1 MFEKRNNKADTGYR
15 AGIRCQC
22 AITRSLSEFMR
33 PFVIKP
39 IKLEDCRDHGLGSN
53 AELFI
58 VEGDSAAGAV
68 TVLRNAGFQ
77 AALPMQGKPLNA
89 LRASP
94 AKVQGNQLYQRL
106 SESLGLP
113 LMDFNALRDVEA
125 EAQGEIQGQAR
136 HQLPQAYDYLRSLRF
151 ERVLMLFDPD
161 ADGIHIGALMLM
173 FFYRWMR
180 PLLESGHIEMV
191 RAPLFSLAWNEPG
204 ATSLTKAFA
213 YSVSHSLAIQAEL
226 KSRGIMLADLHHFR
240 GLGSIDQALL
250 NETCVDPMTRKTQ
263 TMYLEDA
270 HSAIAIFGTKVARRK
285 ICDLPRSIP
294 RQIS

>member
-1 MFEKRNNKADTGYR
+1 
-15 AGIRCQC
+15 
-22 AITRSLSEFMR
+22 MR

-39 IKLEDCRDHGLGSN
+39 IKLEDCRDHGVGSK

-89 LRASP
+89 LRATS
-94 AKVQGNQLYQRL
+94 AKVQANEFYRRI
-106 SESLGLP
+106 SEALGLP
-113 LMDFNALRDVEA
+113 LRDFEA
-125 EAQGEIQGQAR
+125 SRSQLEINLITAAGPDR
-136 HQLPQAYDYLRSLRF
+136 EYLSELRF

-180 PLLESGHIEMV
+180 PLLESGRIEMV
-191 RAPLFSLAWNEPG
+191 RAPLYAMTWFEPG
-204 ATSLTKAFA
+204 TSTPCKTFA
-213 YSVSHSLAIQAEL
+213 YSITHSQRIHAEL
-226 KSRGIMLADLHHFR
+226 NRKGAQRVETKHFR

-250 NETCVDPMTRKTQ
+250 NETCVHPDTRKTQ
-263 TMYLEDA
+263 SMSLGDA
-270 HSAIAIFGTKVARRK
+270 QAAIAVFGGKVGKR
-285 ICDLPRSIP
+285 
-294 RQIS
+294 